1 MAAHAEPSLAGQAGT
16 PPRPARFGGGAM
28 ARVHRLY
35 RVVAVLVL
43 LLGTLGSGIYAAH
56 WRSSLQ
62 HVADQHAQRQV
73 DDTEARLQAG
83 FAGYGRA
90 LAAERAL
97 YAGSTGRVS
106 YAQFRTFVAAMS
118 LGRDY
123 PGLGGLAFIQRVTGA
138 DLPAFV
144 TANRADGRPGFT
156 VEPAGRRP
164 EYWPIRYSEP
174 LGVPPWG
181 HDARTNPRLGTEH
194 AHLSRALGT
203 PELGHQPVHAT
214 AGDR

>member
-43 LLGTLGSGIYAAH
+43 LLGTLGSGLYAAH
-56 WRSSLQ
+56 WRASLQ
-62 HVADQHAQRQV
+62 HVADQRAQRQV
-73 DDTEARLQAG
+73 DDIEARLQAG

-123 PGLGGLAFIQRVTGA
+123 PGLVLQ
-138 DLPAFV
+138 PH
-144 TANRADGRPGFT
+144 
-156 VEPAGRRP
+156 
-164 EYWPIRYSEP
+164 
-174 LGVPPWG
+174 LG
-181 HDARTNPRLGTEH
+181 
-194 AHLSRALGT
+194 
-203 PELGHQPVHAT
+203 
-214 AGDR
+214 